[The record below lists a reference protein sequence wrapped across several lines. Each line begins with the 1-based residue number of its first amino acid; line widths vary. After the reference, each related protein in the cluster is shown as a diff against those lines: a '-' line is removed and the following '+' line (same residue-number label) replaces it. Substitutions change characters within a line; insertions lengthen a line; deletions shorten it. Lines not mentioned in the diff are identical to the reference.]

1 MNLTCGVCIFFFFQA
16 EDGIRDIGVTGVQT
30 CALPISLF
38 WTPLRV
44 CLLFTTT
51 VLAVAWL
58 KQAPCADGDW
68 TGSLQYTHLCYSD
81 PVPLFGVYGQGEGDR
96 KSTRLNSSH
105 ANISYAVFCLKKK
118 IKGEIMMYSTFLFC
132 VQTH

>member
-81 PVPLFGVYGQGEGDR
+81 PVPLFGVYGQGEGALPYPR
-96 KSTRLNSSH
+96 SEEHKSELQSRQYLVCRLL
-105 ANISYAVFCLKKK
+105 FEKK
-118 IKGEIMMYSTFLFC
+118 
-132 VQTH
+132 